1 MFGGHVT
8 EENPMSFKTR
18 IIQGIGFA
26 PVAHRPP
33 LSPRF
38 WVYCATAYHMPVVV
52 QVAFPDDPG
61 LSDELIWLVTLAPA
75 FLLSLHYGLKGAFA
89 ALLMGTTLFIVV
101 QAVLALNY
109 TPDDWRITMPIYI
122 AYGSLAISV
131 GWLSEQLHDYYA
143 RALRN
148 ERMAAIGQFAVTIRH
163 EINNALTA
171 ITTESQLLSSPGS
184 SLTEEQKASV
194 QAIHK
199 SAMRIAGDVK
209 KLTNL
214 ADAPVT
220 TYAGNVM
227 MVDLEAAK
235 TLDSV

>member
-8 EENPMSFKTR
+8 EEIPMSFKTR

-38 WVYCATAYHMPVVV
+38 WVYCATAYLLPVVV
-52 QVAFPDDPG
+52 QIAFPEDPG
-61 LSDELIWLVTLAPA
+61 LTDELIWLVTLAPA

-89 ALLMGTTLFIVV
+89 GLLMGTALFIVV
-101 QAVLALNY
+101 QAVVALNY
-109 TPDDWRITMPIYI
+109 TPDDWRITVPIYI
-122 AYGSLAISV
+122 SYGSLAISV
-131 GWLSEQLHDYYA
+131 GWLSEQLHEYYT
-143 RALRN
+143 RALHN
-148 ERMAAIGQFAVTIRH
+148 ERMAAIGQFAITIRH

-171 ITTESQLLSSPGS
+171 ITTESQLLSDHSP
-184 SLTEEQKASV
+184 SLTEEQKASAK
-194 QAIHK
+194 AIHK
-199 SAMRIAGDVK
+199 SAMRIARNVK

-220 TYAGNVM
+220 TYAGNVTM
-227 MVDLEAAK
+227 LDLEAAK

>member
-1 MFGGHVT
+1 
-8 EENPMSFKTR
+8 MSFKTR
-18 IIQGIGFA
+18 IVRGAGFA
-26 PVAHRPP
+26 PLTHRPP

-38 WVYCATAYHMPVVV
+38 WVYCATAYLLPVVV
-52 QVAFPDDPG
+52 QVAFPKDPG

-89 ALLMGTTLFIVV
+89 ALLMGTALFVVV
-101 QAVLALNY
+101 QAVVALNY
-109 TPDDWRITMPIYI
+109 TPDDWRITVPIYI
-122 AYGSLAISV
+122 SYGFLAISV
-131 GWLSEQLHDYYA
+131 GWLSEQLHEHYT
-143 RALRN
+143 RALQN

-171 ITTESQLLSSPGS
+171 ITTESQLLSSHGS
-184 SLTEEQKASV
+184 SLTEEQKESAK
-194 QAIHK
+194 AIHK
-199 SAMRIAGDVK
+199 SAMRIAGNVK